1 MLRRARLPLL
11 VAVAAV
17 LLLLAGAAIS
27 RIDLLP
33 GNPFGTETVDRS
45 SAPLLRAVRDLSRY
59 TASTGDFQV
68 VVDLERDV
76 DNVPSVLAGERTLF
90 LAQGSVD
97 GYVDFSGLDEGA
109 VVVAEDGSVTV
120 TLPAAALS
128 DARVDPEG
136 SRVLSRRRGV
146 LDRVGGVFSDDPTSE
161 KELYVVAA
169 DRIADA
175 ARQSELRSKAE
186 DNTRSM
192 LTGLLGSLGHDRVTV
207 VFREP
212 PKP

>member
-1 MLRRARLPLL
+1 MLRRAVLPLL
-11 VAVAAV
+11 LAV
-17 LLLLAGAAIS
+17 LLLLAGAALS
-27 RIDLLP
+27 RVDWLP
-33 GNPFGTETVDRS
+33 GNPFGSETVDRS

-59 TASTGDFQV
+59 TAASGDFQV

-76 DNVPSVLAGERTLF
+76 RNVPSVLAGERTLF

-97 GYVDFSGLDEGA
+97 GYVDFAGLDDGA

-128 DARVDPEG
+128 EPRVDPEG
-136 SRVLSRRRGV
+136 SRVLSRQRGV

-161 KELYVVAA
+161 RQLYAAAA
-169 DRIADA
+169 DRIAAA
-175 ARQSELRSKAE
+175 ARQSELRAKAE
-186 DNTRSM
+186 ANTRAM
-192 LTGLLGSLGHDRVTV
+192 LAGLLGSLGHERVNV
-207 VFREP
+207 VFQES